1 MQLLAAL
8 GNRLAEQEELA
19 ALESSDSSRGQTCD
33 MISGAVKRNGWHM
46 GGANCK
52 CESHDAVLS
61 EKCGEQS
68 GKRTFELMKLNQ
80 DLRGL
85 WNAKKNGCAC
95 VEEPEDAGQGSPEP
109 EDAGDDVKKQ
119 RQVTAEVALCG
130 HVENAVSIDMFDGAC
145 ECPENYFLSPECGD
159 RAGTRYFE
167 AKDATMRKPNC
178 RCRPIEEPKED
189 EQQPAKGSELECEHP
204 FPEGFQL
211 GDIVRIVKSGSKLN
225 GAVAEVVCPKGT
237 SGVKGRA
244 CLRWANKQNS
254 AGCWLPANLEK
265 L

>member
-8 GNRLAEQEELA
+8 GSRVAEQEELA
-19 ALESSDSSRGQTCD
+19 ALGSSDSSRVQTCD

-46 GGANCK
+46 GANCK
-52 CESHDAVLS
+52 CEAHDFVLS

-68 GKRTFELMKLNQ
+68 GKRTFELMRLNQ
-80 DLRGL
+80 DMLGL
-85 WNAKKNGCAC
+85 WKAKENGCAC
-95 VEEPEDAGQGSPEP
+95 VERP
-109 EDAGDDVKKQ
+109 EDAGDDVEEQMKE
-119 RQVTAEVALCG
+119 RLVTAEVTYCG
-130 HVENAVSIDMFDGAC
+130 HVENAVSIKMFDEAC
-145 ECPENYFLSPECGD
+145 ECPEDYFLSPECGD
-159 RAGTRYFE
+159 LAGTRYFQ

-178 RCRPIEEPKED
+178 RCRPKEEPKED

-204 FPEGFQL
+204 LPEGFQL

-225 GAVAEVVCPKGT
+225 GAVANVVCPKGK

-244 CLRWANKQNS
+244 CLRLANKQNS